1 MLRFSRTLALFFWY
15 YLLFHSQALADEE
28 ATGELTPSGKN
39 SPEEKSS
46 FYSWFPSI
54 PKLPSLPSF
63 GLFGS
68 SDGNNEEAV
77 STATAKGVTELIGVL
92 QDYTGSGEGS
102 NSEESQQTTTLT
114 QRLFMSVAEIGT
126 EPLPVGTS
134 DLQHSSISQSNR
146 EAFVS
151 PTSSFIRTTLFT
163 DSPHRSKT
171 PEQNTTHTPRS
182 WRSTTVVMSST
193 GVTQT
198 PLPDKESGYR
208 EAIIF
213 TERISSTTP
222 PETTVSTA
230 LTWKTA
236 QTTTPNPGLVETA
249 QTSTHLVGRVTLP
262 TIAETN
268 YFGEQEDLAVSVAL
282 HLSEGSSEIPPT
294 RGNSILGVSETS
306 LVNTEGSG
314 VLSTTPRM
322 NPTIVEGTI
331 SDIYPTQNHLDLD
344 FSEKI
349 TVNAEQQSEV
359 SPAAFRTDHNLIVE
373 ITTSEIHPT
382 KSHFELDYSET
393 IIPNTEQQP
402 GVLPTKLRIDHNLEV
417 DGTTSEM
424 YHTQSHLDLGF
435 FETGMNTKQDPGVL
449 SSTLR
454 KVLNLGVESTTP
466 EIQTTQSH
474 LGLGF
479 SETSTV
485 NAKQPGVFSTTLWV
499 DHNLS
504 GESIPSTTQS
514 ERTNFPIAEDLPG
527 EEAKE
532 KDEGVVTSATGGVA
546 DIHLTDTST
555 SSAQLLTTSTAQS
568 TGVSS
573 ESPSILLYAED
584 WMSNLPS
591 SDSTLLPD
599 CNKER
604 SGICNLSYTWD
615 ATPSLSMKPTQNITA
630 TNHSTNPFPIPA
642 TPMLVPL
649 YTDWNSAMAAWGLAW
664 EAHVY
669 GAGGVFALLTL
680 ASALNLLC
688 LPLRC
693 PSGCGYF
700 ALVSL
705 FLLAAG
711 CTRSFSL
718 LYDAYGHQDRIS
730 STEASLMLYEAPFP
744 CLTAA
749 FGLVFLLLSMR
760 SRMQLSYSAFQR
772 PCFLACLVVLH
783 FAAAFGPV
791 TFFKF
796 YQQKPPL
803 CLFLSLISR
812 GAFVVLATFLS
823 AAYFVFYIYVRA
835 DSKHI
840 YHLNNTSPTP
850 AERYNRCPFAESRD
864 WNRAALT
871 VCLSALF
878 SLACAGLQLYA
889 MLNAMGVIG
898 GEEVFNPWPWW
909 AFQFSCRLCELGV
922 CLTLALVVAQPV
934 FCSDQL
940 PAAGSC
946 WTELL
951 ASKSPILPGTY
962 QWTLS
967 QQEKLAI
974 VDTVGLGET
983 ENLPLYTLM
992 DERLGSSLN
1001 GLDLLYHSNRALA
1014 YRDLDL
1020 DLGLLG
1026 SEKPEDGGG
1035 REPSGGSSF
1044 TSDST
1049 TDLRPP
1055 SPINLRRSID
1065 EALFSEALFPMSL
1078 FSPIRCSDTSVKDH
1092 WTLPSNGPCDPLSTD
1107 SSLYRTS
1114 SCLEMSSQP
1123 QFPPTQS
1130 QGVATDGVPASP
1142 SVGSSSSGSTPE
1154 RWRGSS
1160 SSCSLYRAS
1169 LAGSSLVLC
1178 PSSERH
1184 TQQLPQEGGSDVEP
1198 HNRPRSY
1205 QALGAASQESL
1216 SLSTET
1222 DRSVQQEFITVC
1234 RQMDSL
1240 SICSET
1246 IDL

>member
-1 MLRFSRTLALFFWY
+1 M
-15 YLLFHSQALADEE
+15 
-28 ATGELTPSGKN
+28 
-39 SPEEKSS
+39 
-46 FYSWFPSI
+46 
-54 PKLPSLPSF
+54 
-63 GLFGS
+63 
-68 SDGNNEEAV
+68 
-77 STATAKGVTELIGVL
+77 
-92 QDYTGSGEGS
+92 
-102 NSEESQQTTTLT
+102 
-114 QRLFMSVAEIGT
+114 
-126 EPLPVGTS
+126 
-134 DLQHSSISQSNR
+134 
-146 EAFVS
+146 
-151 PTSSFIRTTLFT
+151 
-163 DSPHRSKT
+163 
-171 PEQNTTHTPRS
+171 
-182 WRSTTVVMSST
+182 
-193 GVTQT
+193 
-198 PLPDKESGYR
+198 
-208 EAIIF
+208 
-213 TERISSTTP
+213 
-222 PETTVSTA
+222 
-230 LTWKTA
+230 
-236 QTTTPNPGLVETA
+236 
-249 QTSTHLVGRVTLP
+249 
-262 TIAETN
+262 
-268 YFGEQEDLAVSVAL
+268 
-282 HLSEGSSEIPPT
+282 
-294 RGNSILGVSETS
+294 
-306 LVNTEGSG
+306 
-314 VLSTTPRM
+314 
-322 NPTIVEGTI
+322 
-331 SDIYPTQNHLDLD
+331 
-344 FSEKI
+344 
-349 TVNAEQQSEV
+349 
-359 SPAAFRTDHNLIVE
+359 
-373 ITTSEIHPT
+373 
-382 KSHFELDYSET
+382 
-393 IIPNTEQQP
+393 
-402 GVLPTKLRIDHNLEV
+402 
-417 DGTTSEM
+417 
-424 YHTQSHLDLGF
+424 
-435 FETGMNTKQDPGVL
+435 
-449 SSTLR
+449 
-454 KVLNLGVESTTP
+454 
-466 EIQTTQSH
+466 
-474 LGLGF
+474 
-479 SETSTV
+479 
-485 NAKQPGVFSTTLWV
+485 
-499 DHNLS
+499 
-504 GESIPSTTQS
+504 
-514 ERTNFPIAEDLPG
+514 
-527 EEAKE
+527 
-532 KDEGVVTSATGGVA
+532 
-546 DIHLTDTST
+546 
-555 SSAQLLTTSTAQS
+555 
-568 TGVSS
+568 
-573 ESPSILLYAED
+573 
-584 WMSNLPS
+584 
-591 SDSTLLPD
+591 
-599 CNKER
+599 
-604 SGICNLSYTWD
+604 
-615 ATPSLSMKPTQNITA
+615 SMKPTQNITA
-630 TNHSTNPFPIPA
+630 TNHSTNPFLIPPA
-642 TPMLVPL
+642 PMLVPL
-649 YTDWNSAMAAWGLAW
+649 YTDWNSAIATWGLAW

-669 GAGGVFALLTL
+669 GAGGIFAVLTL

-718 LYDAYGHQDRIS
+718 LYDAYGHHDRIS

-791 TFFKF
+791 TFLKF

-812 GAFVVLATFLS
+812 GAFVALATFLS
-823 AAYFVFYIYVRA
+823 AAYFVFYVYVRA

-850 AERYNRCPFAESRD
+850 AERYNRCPFAESKD
-864 WNRAALT
+864 WNRAAVT

-889 MLNAMGVIG
+889 MLNAIGVIG
-898 GEEVFNPWPWW
+898 GEEVFYPWPWW
-909 AFQFSCRLCELGV
+909 AFQFSCRICELGV

-951 ASKSPILPGTY
+951 ATKSPILPGTY

-1026 SEKPEDGGG
+1026 SKKPEDVEG

-1049 TDLRPP
+1049 ADLRPP

-1078 FSPIRCSDTSVKDH
+1078 FSPAKPICSSDTSVKDH
-1092 WTLPSNGPCDPLSTD
+1092 WALSGSGPCGSLFTE

-1114 SCLEMSSQP
+1114 SCLEMTSDP
-1123 QFPPTQS
+1123 QFPSNQC
-1130 QGVATDGVPASP
+1130 QGVATGGIPVSP
-1142 SVGSSSSGSTPE
+1142 SMVSSSSGSSPE
-1154 RWRGSS
+1154 HWKGSS
-1160 SSCSLYRAS
+1160 SF
-1169 LAGSSLVLC
+1169 AGSSLVLC
-1178 PSSERH
+1178 PNTERH
-1184 TQQLPQEGGSDVEP
+1184 TRQLPQEGGSDMAS
-1198 HNRPRSY
+1198 HNPQKKY

-1216 SLSTET
+1216 NLSTET

>member
-1 MLRFSRTLALFFWY
+1 MLRFLWTMALFFWY
-15 YLLFHSQALADEE
+15 YLLLHSRALADEE
-28 ATGELTPSGKN
+28 ATGELTPSSKN

-46 FYSWFPSI
+46 IYSW
-54 PKLPSLPSF
+54 LPSMPKFSSF

-68 SDGNNEEAV
+68 SGGKNEDAV
-77 STATAKGVTELIGVL
+77 STTTAKGVTELIGL
-92 QDYTGSGEGS
+92 FEDHAGSGEGS
-102 NSEESQQTTTLT
+102 NSEESQQTTKLT
-114 QRLFMSVAEIGT
+114 QGLFMSVAKIRT
-126 EPLPVGTS
+126 EPPPTGTS
-134 DLQHSSISQSNR
+134 DLPYSSIAHSNS
-146 EAFVS
+146 ETFVS
-151 PTSSFIRTTLFT
+151 PTSSYIRNTLFT
-163 DSPHRSKT
+163 NSPHRSNT
-171 PEQNTTHTPRS
+171 PEQNTTHMLTP
-182 WRSTTVVMSST
+182 WRSTTAETSST
-193 GVTQT
+193 GATEN
-198 PLPDKESGYR
+198 PLPNSVYR
-208 EAIIF
+208 ETIF
-213 TERISSTTP
+213 HTERISSTIP
-222 PETTVSTA
+222 PQATAPTA
-230 LTWKTA
+230 LTWKTVR
-236 QTTTPNPGLVETA
+236 TTTPNPGLVETT
-249 QTSTHLVGRVTLP
+249 QTSTHLLGLVTLP
-262 TIAETN
+262 AISESN
-268 YFGEQEDLAVSVAL
+268 FVGEQEDLSVSVAL
-282 HLSEGSSEIPPT
+282 HSVKGTSEIPST
-294 RGNSILGVSETS
+294 QSNSNLGLSEIS
-306 LVNTEGSG
+306 LV
-314 VLSTTPRM
+314 
-322 NPTIVEGTI
+322 
-331 SDIYPTQNHLDLD
+331 
-344 FSEKI
+344 
-349 TVNAEQQSEV
+349 
-359 SPAAFRTDHNLIVE
+359 
-373 ITTSEIHPT
+373 
-382 KSHFELDYSET
+382 
-393 IIPNTEQQP
+393 NTEQQP
-402 GVLPTKLRIDHNLEV
+402 GVTSTYLRTDHTPVKGATSDINPTQNP
-417 DGTTSEM
+417 
-424 YHTQSHLDLGF
+424 LD
-435 FETGMNTKQDPGVL
+435 
-449 SSTLR
+449 
-454 KVLNLGVESTTP
+454 
-466 EIQTTQSH
+466 
-474 LGLGF
+474 LGF

-485 NAKQPGVFSTTLWV
+485 NFEQHSEVFPAALKTDHNLEVVRTTSEIYHTQNYLDMGFSESTTMNAKQEPGVFSSTLRKDSNLVAATTKAEIQTPQSHLDLGFSKTSMVNAEQQPRVFSTTLWI
-499 DHNLS
+499 DRNLAV
-504 GESIPSTTQS
+504 ESIPSTTQS
-514 ERTNFPIAEDLPG
+514 QRPNFPIV
-527 EEAKE
+527 
-532 KDEGVVTSATGGVA
+532 EG
-546 DIHLTDTST
+546 IL
-555 SSAQLLTTSTAQS
+555 
-568 TGVSS
+568 S
-573 ESPSILLYAED
+573 ESPSVLLYTED
-584 WMSNLPS
+584 WTSNLPS

-615 ATPSLSMKPTQNITA
+615 ATTSLRMKPTQNITA
-630 TNHSTNPFPIPA
+630 TNQSTNAFLIPA

-669 GAGGVFALLTL
+669 GAGGVFAALTL

-705 FLLAAG
+705 FLLAAA

-730 STEASLMLYEAPFP
+730 STEASLLLFEAPFP

-791 TFFKF
+791 TFLKF
-796 YQQKPPL
+796 YRQTPPL

-812 GAFVVLATFLS
+812 GAFVALATFLS

-864 WNRAALT
+864 WNRAAIT

-878 SLACAGLQLYA
+878 SLACAGLQFYA

-898 GEEVFNPWPWW
+898 GEEVFYPWPWW

-983 ENLPLYTLM
+983 ESLPLYTLM

-1001 GLDLLYHSNRALA
+1001 GLDLLYHSNRALV

-1026 SEKPEDGGG
+1026 SEKPEDGRG

-1044 TSDST
+1044 SSDST
-1049 TDLRPP
+1049 ADLRPP

-1078 FSPIRCSDTSVKDH
+1078 FSPVRPICCSDASVNNH

-1114 SCLEMSSQP
+1114 SCLEMASQL
-1123 QFPPTQS
+1123 QFSASQS
-1130 QGVATDGVPASP
+1130 QGAATEGAPTSP
-1142 SVGSSSSGSTPE
+1142 STGSSSSNSSAE
-1154 RWRGSS
+1154 RWRSSS

-1184 TQQLPQEGGSDVEP
+1184 TRQLPQEGSHVAS
-1198 HNRPRSY
+1198 HNPQRHY

-1216 SLSTET
+1216 NLSTTET